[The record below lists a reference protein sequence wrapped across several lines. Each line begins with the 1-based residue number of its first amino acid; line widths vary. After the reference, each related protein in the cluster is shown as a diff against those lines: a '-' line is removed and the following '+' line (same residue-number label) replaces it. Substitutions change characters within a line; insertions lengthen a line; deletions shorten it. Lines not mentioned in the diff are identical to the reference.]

1 MMGDYWNNSSATSNA
16 FLDGWLMTGHMG
28 SIDQD
33 GYITLKDRSKDT
45 IISASTNIYQ
55 RKEEE
60 ALITHR
66 IVEEISVVGRQ
77 HPDRGEEVVAY
88 IVLKTGVSFSNQELD
103 QDCLAQIARFKCP
116 KTI

>member
-1 MMGDYWNNSSATSNA
+1 MGGYWNNPFATSNA

-33 GYITLKDRSKDT
+33 GYITLKDRSKDM
-45 IISASTNIYQ
+45 IISDSTNIYQ
-55 RKEEE
+55 RKEE
-60 ALITHR
+60 AMITHR
-66 IVEEISVVGRQ
+66 IVEEVLVVGRQ
-77 HPDRGEEVVAY
+77 YPDRGEEVVAY
-88 IVLKTGVSFSNQELD
+88 IALKTGVFFSNQELD